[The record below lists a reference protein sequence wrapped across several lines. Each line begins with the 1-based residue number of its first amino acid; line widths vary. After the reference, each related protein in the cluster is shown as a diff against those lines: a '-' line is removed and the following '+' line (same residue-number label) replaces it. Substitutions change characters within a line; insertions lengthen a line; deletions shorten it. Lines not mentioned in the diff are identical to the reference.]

1 MQLLIIAIFAVLAGV
16 VLFNLYAVLGKR
28 IGRQPTDDPAP
39 AAVGVPTDRAL
50 PQPDRPAP
58 EVEFGGLA
66 AIKARDASFDADKF
80 VDGASAAYQM
90 IVKAFA
96 AGDRKTLDGL
106 LAPQVRDSFEAAMA
120 AREAEGRT
128 ESIEFEHPPRT
139 DLESSEVDGDLARIK
154 VRFLG
159 EFQSRAKAAN
169 GAETVQE
176 RRTAET
182 WTFERNLSSRDP
194 NWTLVRV
201 DAAEA

>member
-1 MQLLIIAIFAVLAGV
+1 MQLLIIVIFALLAAV

-28 IGRQPTDDPAP
+28 IGRQPTDDPQPQIAGAP
-39 AAVGVPTDRAL
+39 AERAL
-50 PQPDRPAP
+50 PRPDRPAQ
-58 EVEFGGLA
+58 EVELEGLA
-66 AIKARDASFDADKF
+66 AIKARDVAFDADKF
-80 VDGASAAYQM
+80 IDGASNAYQM

-96 AGDRKTLDGL
+96 AGDRKTLEGL
-106 LAPQVRDSFEAAMA
+106 LAPQVRDRFESAMT

-128 ESIEFEHPPRT
+128 ETIAFAHPPRT

-159 EFQSRAKAAN
+159 EFESRTTAQD
-169 GAETVQE
+169 GQETTEE

>member
-1 MQLLIIAIFAVLAGV
+1 
-16 VLFNLYAVLGKR
+16 
-28 IGRQPTDDPAP
+28 
-39 AAVGVPTDRAL
+39 
-50 PQPDRPAP
+50 
-58 EVEFGGLA
+58 
-66 AIKARDASFDADKF
+66 
-80 VDGASAAYQM
+80 M

-106 LAPQVRDSFEAAMA
+106 LAPQVRDRFEAAMA

-128 ESIEFEHPPRT
+128 ESIEFAHPPRT
-139 DLESSEVDGDLARIK
+139 DLESSEVEGDLARIK

-159 EFQSRAKAAN
+159 EFQSRSK
-169 GAETVQE
+169 GPDGEETAGE

-182 WTFERNLSSRDP
+182 WTFERNLASRDP

>member
-16 VLFNLYAVLGKR
+16 VLFNLYAVLGRR
-28 IGRQPTDDPAP
+28 IGRQPTDQPTAAP
-39 AAVGVPTDRAL
+39 ASVPAERAL
-50 PQPDRPAP
+50 PQPDRSAA
-58 EVEFGGLA
+58 EVELEGLA
-66 AIKARDASFDADKF
+66 AIKARDAAFDAAKF
-80 VDGASAAYQM
+80 VDGARAAYQM

-139 DLESSEVDGDLARIK
+139 DLEGSEVEGDLARIK

-159 EFQSRAKAAN
+159 EFQARTQGPD
-169 GAETVQE
+169 GAETVGE